1 MTGTCSK
8 YEFESLSLNQLQKRT
23 ELLPLADFV
32 IKKLHGFSSLIFSAQ
47 LFRLDFDPELNF
59 CFTSGSV
66 APLTAVQWR
75 LQDLTWGGD
84 FVDPL
89 LALAKKNIVQRNFVK
104 YLFKNKL
111 CD

>member
-59 CFTSGSV
+59 CFTTVNSTVSGHRQFRV
-66 APLTAVQWR
+66 TFA
-75 LQDLTWGGD
+75 
-84 FVDPL
+84 
-89 LALAKKNIVQRNFVK
+89 
-104 YLFKNKL
+104 
-111 CD
+111 